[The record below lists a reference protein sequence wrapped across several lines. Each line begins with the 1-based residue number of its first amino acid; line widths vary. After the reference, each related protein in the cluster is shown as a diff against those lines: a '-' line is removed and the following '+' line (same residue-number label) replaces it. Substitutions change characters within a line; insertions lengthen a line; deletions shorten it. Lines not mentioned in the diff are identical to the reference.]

1 MRAARP
7 SVLNNFAIHTQVIA
21 RIEPGK
27 RVVVYGS
34 LALGGPDDRYYLTRT
49 SDADLAIEVP
59 SGHTCTSKQ
68 RVPVL
73 TSNDLEF

>member
-1 MRAARP
+1 MCSKHTLGVRSHAEH
-7 SVLNNFAIHTQVIA
+7 NFAVHTQVIA

-59 SGHTCTSKQ
+59 SGRNSTSKQ
-68 RVPVL
+68 QR
-73 TSNDLEF
+73 